1 MKKIKAAVFA
11 AVVMFGSM
19 VSAQEPPQGAPA
31 NLEKTP
37 WLKGVELSPYPT
49 DLTPTL
55 PLAIYLENGE
65 AIPATVTEDVPLV
78 LVADTAIF
86 DETPPTHA
94 NDQEIPNPRWDAA
107 VAVSWYFIDWEKNQ
121 NFNASTTS
129 GLAANQMVVIPTTPT
144 GRGAVTCHMARRL
157 RYDAPEPGRSKVSYA
172 NSSAG
177 RDVRVLNITPPLC
190 GLEITIENGKSGS
203 FWPVE
208 FPPDKYPLPKTANV
222 YFSGGLF
229 DAVDKEVVVE
239 GLELGSNMIVAAEQ
253 VTVKVAADDKLNIKV
268 VGGDN
273 HKLDNAK
280 LKFGICNAAG
290 GEPIPVGPINEATID
305 LSGIEL
311 PDNPYVFIDA
321 TDVTGNRQVLFVPLV
336 VAK

>member
-1 MKKIKAAVFA
+1 
-11 AVVMFGSM
+11 
-19 VSAQEPPQGAPA
+19 
-31 NLEKTP
+31 
-37 WLKGVELSPYPT
+37 
-49 DLTPTL
+49 
-55 PLAIYLENGE
+55 
-65 AIPATVTEDVPLV
+65 
-78 LVADTAIF
+78 
-86 DETPPTHA
+86 
-94 NDQEIPNPRWDAA
+94 
-107 VAVSWYFIDWEKNQ
+107 
-121 NFNASTTS
+121 
-129 GLAANQMVVIPTTPT
+129 MVVIPTTPT

-177 RDVRVLNITPPLC
+177 RDVRVLDITPPLC

>member
-1 MKKIKAAVFA
+1 MLA
-11 AVVMFGSM
+11 SM
-19 VSAQEPPQGAPA
+19 VSAQEPPAGAPA

-37 WLKGVELSPYPT
+37 WLKGVEISPYPT

-65 AIPATVTEDVPLV
+65 AVPATVTEDVPLV

-86 DETPPTHA
+86 DNDPPTHA
-94 NDQEIPNPRWDAA
+94 NETEIPNPRWDAA

-121 NFNASTTS
+121 NFNASTTP

-144 GRGAVTCHMARRL
+144 GKGAVTCHMARRL

-177 RDVRVLNITPPLC
+177 RDVRVLDITPPLC
-190 GLEITIENGKSGS
+190 GLEITVEGGKSGS

-222 YFSGGLF
+222 YFAGGLF
-229 DAVDKEVVVE
+229 NAIDKEIVVE
-239 GLELGSNMIVAAEQ
+239 GLELGSNMIVTAD
-253 VTVKVAADDKLNIKV
+253 KVGVEVAPDARLAIRV

-280 LKFGICNAAG
+280 LKYGICAGAG
-290 GEPIPVGPINEATID
+290 GEPAPVGPINEETMDLAT
-305 LSGIEL
+305 LEL
-311 PDNPYVFIDA
+311 PDDPYIFVDA
-321 TDVTGNRQVLFVPLV
+321 TDVTGNRQVLFVPLKIV
-336 VAK
+336 R